1 MRKPF
6 PGAAAPFKK
15 GGGRRKPAEGSPAE
29 EAAETPT
36 QEAAEK
42 KAGTDKPPFKA
53 TTKSGKP
60 KLDVASRRKLAAA
73 GAAMPDGSF
82 PITNVASLRDA
93 IHAVGRATNPAA
105 AKAHIVKRARALG
118 ATRFLP
124 PGWVK

>member
-1 MRKPF
+1 MKPF
-6 PGAAAPFKK
+6 RGAAAPFKK
-15 GGGRRKPAEGSPAE
+15 GGGRKPAEGSPAE
-29 EAAETPT
+29 EATETPK

-42 KAGTDKPPFKA
+42 KTGTDKP

-60 KLDVASRRKLAAA
+60 KLDTASRRKLAKA

-93 IHAVGRATNPAA
+93 IHAVGRANNPAA
-105 AKAHIVKRARALG
+105 AKAHIIKRARALG

-124 PGWVK
+124 PGWAK